1 MTRRRIVEKTKAQ
14 GIYRV
19 HTRGCDGERC
29 RCAPMF
35 EATVYASRERKLL
48 RKRHPSLTEA
58 KRWRSEISTAA
69 GKGEAIVPT
78 RKTVNEA
85 ADELIAGMTAGT
97 IMNRS
102 SRIYKPS
109 VVRGYEA
116 SLRLHIRPEIGAL
129 KLSQVHRERVKRL
142 LRKWTED
149 GQTASTVRNNLDPL
163 RVIFREALEDGQITV
178 DPTAGLRVPHGSG
191 KRERVADRAEA
202 QQLIDALP
210 AGQQAFWA
218 CAFYGGLRRGE
229 LRALRWDDVDLTAGV
244 IRVARSWDDKE
255 GDVATKTAAGER
267 TVPLAGVLRKLLVAH
282 KMATGRGGADLVF
295 GRTKADPFIP
305 STLRYQTHAVW
316 TKAGLTPISPHE
328 ARHSAASY
336 LIEAG
341 LNDLELTTT
350 IGHSDPR
357 TTKLI
362 YGHLFPDSSTV
373 IVGKL
378 DDYLGRKL
386 AESQR
391 R

>member
-1 MTRRRIVEKTKAQ
+1 MARRLVEKTKAQ

-19 HTRGCDGERC
+19 HTRGCDGSRC

-35 EATVYASRERKLL
+35 EATVYASHEHKLI
-48 RKRHPSLTEA
+48 RKRHRTLTEA

-85 ADELIAGMTAGT
+85 ADELIAGMKAGT

-102 SRIYKPS
+102 GRVYKPS

-116 SLRLHIRPEIGAL
+116 SLRLHIRPEIGTL
-129 KLSQVHRERVKRL
+129 KLSQVNRDRVRRL
-142 LRKWTED
+142 LRKWTSE
-149 GQTASTVRNNLDPL
+149 GQTPSTVRNNLDPL
-163 RVIFREALEDGQITV
+163 RVIFREALEVEPATT

-191 KRERVADRAEA
+191 RRERVANRAEA

-229 LRALRWDDVDLTAGV
+229 LRALRWDDVDLDVAGGAIHV
-244 IRVARSWDDKE
+244 RRSWDDHE
-255 GDVATKTAAGER
+255 GDVATKTVAGER
-267 TVPLAGVLRKLLVAH
+267 AVPLAGVLRRLLLAH
-282 KMATGRGGADLVF
+282 KLASGRNGDELVF
-295 GRTKADPFIP
+295 GRTAVDPFIP
-305 STLRYQTHAVW
+305 STLRYQARAVW
-316 TKAGLTPISPHE
+316 EQAGLTPISPHE

-341 LNDLELTTT
+341 LNDLELTTM

-357 TTKLI
+357 TTQTI
-362 YGHLFPDSSTV
+362 YGHLFPDSRKVVT
-373 IVGKL
+373 GKL
-378 DDYLGRKL
+378 DAYLTATGT
-386 AESQR
+386 E
-391 R
+391 